1 MTLVLSLGPK
11 SLFKRSAFILVDW
24 YVLYDYT
31 LIQLMKIWTVTM
43 AGQRVTNNNVIQQIA
58 MPVAIIKHLQIK
70 TSNKFTKLN

>member
-31 LIQLMKIWTVTM
+31 LYNSINENMDCNYGRPKGYKQQCYTTDCNASCYNKTF
-43 AGQRVTNNNVIQQIA
+43 TNKN
-58 MPVAIIKHLQIK
+58 IK
-70 TSNKFTKLN
+70 